1 MGVLGGILLAIA
13 TILFFLG
20 LSPIAIFVGIV
31 GGIFLLMSE
40 NGSGAAKGYVGC
52 GCLVVV
58 ILAVGFYL
66 FFVKPNMN
74 DGSSTSSSSKI
85 ETRQEGSLSWGHLD
99 DGGFW
104 VSAMGGFKNIDDNGD
119 CDVAYLTCR
128 RSRNKNGSLRHEVY
142 INYCSKIV
150 PNSVNEIAYKFS
162 ATNFIAN
169 NDAKWLFQSC
179 SASTDNTAIFFNDNT
194 PNDDRDDVVNL
205 LNAMNGK
212 RYFAACFKDHRDRM
226 IIAVFDI
233 TGAFAKYIDLQ
244 EGVE

>member
-1 MGVLGGILLAIA
+1 MGVLGGILLAIS
-13 TILFFLG
+13 TILFFIG

-31 GGIFLLMSE
+31 GGLFLLMSE

-52 GCLVVV
+52 GCLVIV

-66 FFVKPNMN
+66 IFVKPNMN
-74 DGSSTSSSSKI
+74 SGSSTSSSGKT
-85 ETRQEGSLSWGHLD
+85 ETKHDGNLFWGHLN
-99 DGGFW
+99 DGGYR
-104 VSAMGGFKNIDDNGD
+104 VYVKGEFKIGD
-119 CDVAYLTCR
+119 RGDWDVAYLTFR
-128 RSRNKNGSLRHEVY
+128 RSRNKNGSFGHEVY
-142 INYCSKIV
+142 IDYCQKIV

-162 ATNFIAN
+162 AN
-169 NDAKWLFQSC
+169 NDAKWLWQSC
-179 SASTDNTAIFFNDNT
+179 CASTDNTAIFFKDNS

-212 RYFAACFKDHRDRM
+212 RYFTADFKDHRDRW
-226 IIAVFDI
+226 IIARFDI